1 MKVLGTN
8 TGKNLLV
15 KLALLQLGCALI
27 EMVLKCGIVH
37 TEKQLVEELLET
49 TKKITGG
56 AKL

>member
-1 MKVLGTN
+1 M
-8 TGKNLLV
+8 LV